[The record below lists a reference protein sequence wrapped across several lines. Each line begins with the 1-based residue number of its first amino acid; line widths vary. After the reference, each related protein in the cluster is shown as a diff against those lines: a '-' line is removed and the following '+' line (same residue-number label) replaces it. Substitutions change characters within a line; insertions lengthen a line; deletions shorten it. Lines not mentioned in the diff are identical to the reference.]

1 LTIFGDIPQGYQ
13 AGLTGERDGMEIA
26 LNDVQC
32 NVFSRRGR
40 GDMEMK
46 KVGSTAA
53 VIIAVLAFSQISFSG
68 DRFQASLNFLM
79 GYPQSGFKDN
89 VDRTFYGLSGEFLY
103 RLPRS
108 PLSVGISL
116 EYLNYGSE
124 TRIGPLS
131 VEIPEFWVDVTT
143 RNSIFSTTAIL
154 RLSPAGG
161 PFCPYV
167 EGLIGFNYLFTY
179 TSISDDDNWS
189 DDIASTTNFDDWALT
204 YGAGAGAVV
213 RALDVRSQE
222 GPSKFS
228 LYLDIGLRYVKGG
241 TAQYLQEGSILRDRG
256 YITYFPSTSTTD
268 LLKTHFGIAFRF

>member
-1 LTIFGDIPQGYQ
+1 
-13 AGLTGERDGMEIA
+13 
-26 LNDVQC
+26 
-32 NVFSRRGR
+32 
-40 GDMEMK
+40 MK
-46 KVGSTAA
+46 KVKSAA
-53 VIIAVLAFSQISFSG
+53 VGIIAILALSQISFAD
-68 DRFQASLNFLM
+68 DRFQASVNFLM
-79 GYPQSGFKDN
+79 GYPQGGFRDN

-108 PLSVGISL
+108 PLSVGVSL

-124 TRIGPLS
+124 TRTGPLS

-143 RNSIFSTTAIL
+143 RNSIFSTAALL

-179 TSISDDDNWS
+179 TSISDDDTWS
-189 DDIASTTNFDDWALT
+189 EDIASTTNFDDWALT
-204 YGAGAGAVV
+204 YGAGAGAVI

-222 GPSKFS
+222 GRSKFS
-228 LYLDIGLRYVKGG
+228 LYLDIGLRYLKGG
-241 TAQYLQEGSILRDRG
+241 TAEYLREGSILRDRG
-256 YITYFPSTSTTD
+256 YISYFPSKSSTD